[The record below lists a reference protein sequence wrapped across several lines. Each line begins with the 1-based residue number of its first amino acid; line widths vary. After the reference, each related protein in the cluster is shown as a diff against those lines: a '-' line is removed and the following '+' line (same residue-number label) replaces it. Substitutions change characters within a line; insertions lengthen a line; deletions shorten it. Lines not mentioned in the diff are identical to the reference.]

1 MRNIFKSAAVATLLS
16 GLVVLTLAIAI
27 AKPASAQGAP
37 VNAVSI
43 NVVDA
48 AANLGIFDSFKT
60 SDPSPTPGAAVLFV
74 MGAAMVFTTQRKFA
88 RA

>member
-1 MRNIFKSAAVATLLS
+1 MRNIFKSAAISTLLS
-16 GLVVLTLAIAI
+16 GLVILTLAIAV

-37 VNAVSI
+37 VTTVSI

-60 SDPSPTPGAAVLFV
+60 SDPSPTPGAAVLFGL
-74 MGAAMVFTTQRKFA
+74 GAVMVFTTQRKFA
-88 RA
+88 KA